1 MCGLVG
7 LLEDQ
12 DDARSALIRRMNA
25 TITHRGPDEDG
36 YFEDPEIAMGMRRL
50 SIQDVVH
57 GHQPRFSEDGSIVAM
72 MNGEIYNTEEL
83 RRLLETRGHQ
93 ILGTGDTELLPHLYE
108 EFGLDFVQHLR
119 GMFAIALWDKQSK
132 QLILVRDRLGKKP
145 LYYWL
150 RDGRISWAS
159 ELKALLAD
167 PRLPRRPDLTAINH
181 YLSFKYVPAPLS
193 AVENVNK
200 LPPAHMLVMV
210 DGAVKIH
217 RYWRLNYA
225 PQGVEIA
232 KTDAELAEELRANL
246 IDAVKVRMISE
257 RPVGAFL
264 SGGLDSSAVVAAM
277 RHAGVDD
284 IKTFSIGFDEDEY
297 NELPHARRVAERYET
312 DHHELI
318 VRMDVTDIV
327 PRLATMYDEPYA
339 DSSAIP
345 TWYLSEMTRKEVVV
359 ALNGDGGDEALAGY
373 QWHAITS
380 RAPQV
385 RFPTPV
391 ASLLKRVGAGLRHHS
406 DRSRVIDK
414 ASKAALMMAET
425 TGARRY
431 ARFVSYLR
439 QEDKLQLATDNF
451 AQVVRGSDSLNIIE
465 EVWND
470 HLGTDLVNRLLAVD
484 TSTYLPG
491 DLNVKVDIATM
502 SVSLEARSP
511 FLDHQFMEWAASIP
525 GDRKL
530 KPGSTKHLLKLALEG
545 WIDDDLIH
553 RTKRGFGIPQA
564 DWLRGPLRELTY
576 DSLTDSTAA
585 SRGLFE
591 PKAINALLT
600 EHMSGVDL
608 GSEVYTLLML
618 ELWFREVLDAPSAC

>member
-1 MCGLVG
+1 M
-7 LLEDQ
+7 
-12 DDARSALIRRMNA
+12 
-25 TITHRGPDEDG
+25 
-36 YFEDPEIAMGMRRL
+36 
-50 SIQDVVH
+50 
-57 GHQPRFSEDGSIVAM
+57 
-72 MNGEIYNTEEL
+72 
-83 RRLLETRGHQ
+83 
-93 ILGTGDTELLPHLYE
+93 
-108 EFGLDFVQHLR
+108 
-119 GMFAIALWDKQSK
+119 
-132 QLILVRDRLGKKP
+132 
-145 LYYWL
+145 
-150 RDGRISWAS
+150 
-159 ELKALLAD
+159 
-167 PRLPRRPDLTAINH
+167 
-181 YLSFKYVPAPLS
+181 
-193 AVENVNK
+193 
-200 LPPAHMLVMV
+200 
-210 DGAVKIH
+210 
-217 RYWRLNYA
+217 
-225 PQGVEIA
+225 
-232 KTDAELAEELRANL
+232 
-246 IDAVKVRMISE
+246 DAVKVRMISE

-380 RAPQV
+380 RAPQF
-385 RFPTPV
+385 RFPSPV
-391 ASLLKRVGAGLRHHS
+391 ASLLQGVGAGLRRHS

-439 QEDKLQLATDNF
+439 HEDKLQLATDSF
-451 AQVVRGSDSLNIIE
+451 AHVVRSSDSLNIIE

-470 HLGTDLVNRLLAVD
+470 HLDTDLINRLLAVD

-564 DWLRGPLRELTY
+564 DWLRGPLRELT
-576 DSLTDSTAA
+576 
-585 SRGLFE
+585 
-591 PKAINALLT
+591 
-600 EHMSGVDL
+600 
-608 GSEVYTLLML
+608 
-618 ELWFREVLDAPSAC
+618 

>member
-7 LLEDQ
+7 LLESQ
-12 DDARSALIRRMNA
+12 DDARSALVRRMNA

-36 YFEDPEIAMGMRRL
+36 YFDDPDIEMGVRRL

-57 GHQPRFSEDGSIVAM
+57 GHQPRFSEDDSIVAM
-72 MNGEIYNTEEL
+72 MNGEIYNTSEL
-83 RRLLETRGHQ
+83 RQLLTSRGHQ
-93 ILGTGDTELLPHLYE
+93 VVGTGDTELLPHLYE
-108 EFGLDFVQHLR
+108 EFGLDFVQHLH
-119 GMFAIALWDKQSK
+119 GMFAIALWDKRLK
-132 QLILVRDRLGKKP
+132 RLVLVRDRLGKKP

-150 RDGRISWAS
+150 RDGKISWAS

-200 LPPAHMLVMV
+200 LPPAHMLVMA
-210 DGAVKIH
+210 DGGVKIH

-225 PQGVEIA
+225 PQGVELA
-232 KTDAELAEELRANL
+232 KTDADLTEELRANL

-391 ASLLKRVGAGLRHHS
+391 ASLLQRVGVGLRHHS

-439 QEDKLQLATDNF
+439 QEDKLKLATDDF
-451 AQVVRGSDSLNIIE
+451 ARVVRSADSLDFIE

-470 HLGTDLVNRLLAVD
+470 HLDTDLVNRLLAVD

-511 FLDHQFMEWAASIP
+511 FLDHHFMEWAAAIP

-564 DWLRGPLRELTY
+564 DWLRGPLRDLTF
-576 DSLTDSTAA
+576 DSLTDS
-585 SRGLFE
+585 
-591 PKAINALLT
+591 ALPWAEGCLI
-600 EHMSGVDL
+600 
-608 GSEVYTLLML
+608 
-618 ELWFREVLDAPSAC
+618 RRP

>member
-7 LLEDQ
+7 LLESQ
-12 DDARSALIRRMNA
+12 DDARSALVRRMNA

-36 YFEDPEIAMGMRRL
+36 YFDDPDIEMGVRRL

-57 GHQPRFSEDGSIVAM
+57 GHQPRFSEDDSIVAM
-72 MNGEIYNTEEL
+72 MNGEIYNTSEL
-83 RRLLETRGHQ
+83 RQLLPSRGHQ
-93 ILGTGDTELLPHLYE
+93 VVGTGDTELLPHLYE
-108 EFGLDFVQHLR
+108 EFGLDFVQHLH
-119 GMFAIALWDKQSK
+119 GMFAIALWDKRLK
-132 QLILVRDRLGKKP
+132 RLVLVRDRLGKKP

-150 RDGRISWAS
+150 RDGKISWAS

-200 LPPAHMLVMV
+200 LPPAHMLVMA
-210 DGAVKIH
+210 DGGVKIH

-225 PQGVEIA
+225 PQGVELA
-232 KTDAELAEELRANL
+232 KTDADLTEELRANL

-391 ASLLKRVGAGLRHHS
+391 ASLLQRVGAGLRHHS
-406 DRSRVIDK
+406 DRSRFIDK
-414 ASKAALMMAET
+414 ASKAALMMAEA

-451 AQVVRGSDSLNIIE
+451 AQVVRSSDSLNIIE

-511 FLDHQFMEWAASIP
+511 FLDQQFMEWAASIP

-576 DSLTDSTAA
+576 DSLTDSTAT

-591 PKAINALLT
+591 PKAMNTLLT

>member
-7 LLEDQ
+7 LLESQ
-12 DDARSALIRRMNA
+12 DDARSALVRRMNA

-36 YFEDPEIAMGMRRL
+36 YFDDPDIEMGVRRL

-57 GHQPRFSEDGSIVAM
+57 GHQPRFSEDDSIVAM
-72 MNGEIYNTEEL
+72 MNGEIYNTSEL
-83 RRLLETRGHQ
+83 RQLLTSRGHQ
-93 ILGTGDTELLPHLYE
+93 VVGTGDTELLPHLYE
-108 EFGLDFVQHLR
+108 EFGLDFVQHLH
-119 GMFAIALWDKQSK
+119 GMFAIALWDKRLK
-132 QLILVRDRLGKKP
+132 RLVLVRDRLGKKP

-150 RDGRISWAS
+150 RDGKISWAS

-200 LPPAHMLVMV
+200 LPPAHMLVMA
-210 DGAVKIH
+210 DGGVKIH

-225 PQGVEIA
+225 PQGVELA
-232 KTDAELAEELRANL
+232 KTDADLTEELRANL

-391 ASLLKRVGAGLRHHS
+391 ASLLQRVGVGLRHHS

-439 QEDKLQLATDNF
+439 QEDKLKLATDDF
-451 AQVVRGSDSLNIIE
+451 ARVVRSADSLDFIE
-465 EVWND
+465 EVWNE
-470 HLGTDLVNRLLAVD
+470 HLDTDLVNRLLAVD

-511 FLDHQFMEWAASIP
+511 FLDHHFMEWAAAIP

-564 DWLRGPLRELTY
+564 DWLRGPLRDLTF
-576 DSLTDSTAA
+576 DSLTDSTAVG
-585 SRGLFE
+585 RGLFD
-591 PKAINALLT
+591 PKAMSALLA